1 MCKYKFK
8 NLNNT
13 VRIWLAIGSF
23 VSGIA
28 FGVAGMLIPPPGEIH
43 GSILILIAQLLVLS
57 ATFIGLN
64 LKIDLSQKKFEATH
78 EINNHEDIENIEQAI
93 SHFDEKNIEKR

>member
-1 MCKYKFK
+1 MCKFKFK

-13 VRIWLAIGSF
+13 VRIWLAISSF
-23 VSGIA
+23 IAGIG
-28 FGVAGMLIPPPGEIH
+28 FGIAGMLIPPPGQIH

-57 ATFIGLN
+57 ATFIGLS

-78 EINNHEDIENIEQAI
+78 DFDNHEDLEEIKKILSEKEDKIEY
-93 SHFDEKNIEKR
+93 R